1 MIVGI
6 ITESNQLVL
15 IDPPVGKEENLS
27 TELPLISTGNTFE
40 AERNISIYSNTDHT
54 VEPEITKIELEY
66 KKYRSFRSVF
76 RILMSLAKNQP
87 DVEKMHKVCVNTKY
101 TYRLK
106 IYHVTL
112 ILKRIG
118 KESVQFAMMDDES
131 VLDALANTMDC
142 CTDEPTNERKK
153 YCLVSRDNDIDHIW
167 FPQKNLVSG
176 EDNEVVYYTRLAD
189 ELIRN
194 KRIHMFMFYPEQY
207 MNISSY
213 EYETAENE
221 ILIPIRLIPSYL
233 KSLRK
238 HKYGDYGKR
247 VPFEQ
252 AVPDVTLPNKEI
264 NWK

>member
-1 MIVGI
+1 M
-6 ITESNQLVL
+6 
-15 IDPPVGKEENLS
+15 
-27 TELPLISTGNTFE
+27 
-40 AERNISIYSNTDHT
+40 
-54 VEPEITKIELEY
+54 
-66 KKYRSFRSVF
+66 
-76 RILMSLAKNQP
+76 
-87 DVEKMHKVCVNTKY
+87 
-101 TYRLK
+101 
-106 IYHVTL
+106 
-112 ILKRIG
+112 
-118 KESVQFAMMDDES
+118 
-131 VLDALANTMDC
+131 
-142 CTDEPTNERKK
+142 
-153 YCLVSRDNDIDHIW
+153 SRDNDIDHIW

-213 EYETAENE
+213 EYETSESE
-221 ILIPIRLIPSYL
+221 ILIPLRLIPSYL

-238 HKYGDYGKR
+238 HKYGHYGKH